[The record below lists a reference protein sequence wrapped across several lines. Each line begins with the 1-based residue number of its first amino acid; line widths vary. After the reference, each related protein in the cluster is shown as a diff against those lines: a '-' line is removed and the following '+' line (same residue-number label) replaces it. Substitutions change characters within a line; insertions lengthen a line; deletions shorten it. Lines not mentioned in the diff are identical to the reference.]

1 MSQVRPSLSSS
12 RTPEITYQKI
22 KGVTMRTLAASLF
35 VLVCALL
42 LSTPTQAQTE
52 RRGGISGSITDTG
65 GGILQGAEVTVEP
78 GGVNVVSDAQGQFLV
93 NGLAAG
99 TYTVTISYVG
109 FVTSTKSIT
118 VAAGHVANAD
128 VQLSVSSQDQEVL
141 VTAKRASAEAEAVN
155 RERTA
160 DNLVQVLPD
169 EVIRSLPNA
178 NMADALG
185 RLPSVTI
192 ERDEG
197 EGKYVQVRGTEPRL
211 TNTTIDGINVP
222 SPEGGVRQIKF
233 DAIPADIVESVEINK
248 TLQANMDAD
257 GIGGSVNLVTKTAGE
272 RPTVNISGM
281 GGYTP
286 IIGGRGLIETTGT
299 VGQRFGASKRFGVL
313 IGGSYDWNGR
323 GIDDIEPV
331 PDLATLPGGTQARY
345 FEAIDV
351 REYRYYRSR
360 WGLAG
365 SLDFKPSD
373 GSTIYVRA
381 LYSDFHNYGD
391 AWVYSLT
398 DNTPIFNDLKPN
410 QFPNGIQLQGS
421 NGCSIDRDQ
430 TLPDG
435 SSNPDYGNE
444 SCTGVPSFRDM
455 IRRPDYAIGSFLV
468 GGKHVLST
476 TWYAWDLSVS
486 RSRQI
491 GQLGERTASFS
502 SNLPSSS
509 CQFDLANTKS
519 QYLPQW
525 TPACFTEA
533 YTNQTTMALS
543 RMQISHGLTAQLNL
557 QATGAMAKQYHL
569 GSHSATLE
577 FGGKFR
583 NGHKFANTF
592 RDNYSPAGTGPTIT
606 MADFTNGFSN
616 GNYYQGV
623 YKLGPNPS
631 FTAVNAAF
639 NASGPTI
646 PANYNIVRD
655 ISSQFDLIEKV
666 SAGYLMST
674 VNFSKIRLVTGV
686 RFEGTNLGTSAPV
699 LDADGNF
706 LGITKSSG
714 SYVKVLPS
722 ASLRFALTNDT
733 NLRLVY
739 SRGFS
744 RPDPQ
749 DIAQPLS
756 VDITGNP
763 IAVSLGNPGLK
774 AETADNFDV
783 LIEHYINPFGMIT
796 AGYFYKNLTEPIVSH
811 QFDNVTTGT
820 FGGVQC
826 GNPVPCRIT
835 QPFNA
840 GSAWINGFE
849 AAYLQHLSFLPGV
862 LRGLGF
868 SANYGYTTSRTS
880 FGPDFGRSDHP
891 RLVRNAPH
899 TWNIS
904 PTYDRGRVSIRVGL
918 SYNAA
923 NIVSYGDGTPGPFG
937 DNYFYPHL
945 QFDAQGSWRMGHGL
959 SFVMYGLNINNEV
972 FGFYNGSPQ
981 YMIQREYYRPTI
993 AAGFRWSPLHET
1005 RK

>member
-1 MSQVRPSLSSS
+1 
-12 RTPEITYQKI
+12 
-22 KGVTMRTLAASLF
+22 MRTLAASLF
-35 VLVCALL
+35 VLVCLLL

-65 GGILQGAEVTVEP
+65 GGILQGAQVTVEP
-78 GGVNVVSDAQGQFLV
+78 GGVNIVSDAQGQFLV

-118 VAAGHVANAD
+118 VAAGQVANAD
-128 VQLSVSSQDQEVL
+128 VQLSVSSQNQEVL

-160 DNLVQVLPD
+160 DNVLQVLPD

-197 EGKYVQVRGTEPRL
+197 EGKYVQIRGTEPRL
-211 TNTTIDGINVP
+211 ANVTIDGVNTP
-222 SPEGGVRQIKF
+222 SPESGVRQIKL

-272 RPTVNISGM
+272 HPTANISGM

-286 IIGGRGLIETTGT
+286 ILGGRGLIETTGT

-331 PDLATLPGGTQARY
+331 PDLATLSGGTQARY

-365 SLDFKPSD
+365 SVDFKPSD
-373 GSTIYVRA
+373 GSTIYVRG

-398 DNTPIFNDLKPN
+398 DNTPILNPP
-410 QFPNGIQLQGS
+410 QYPNGITLQGS
-421 NGCSIDRDQ
+421 NGCSIDP
-430 TLPDG
+430 TTG
-435 SSNPDYGNE
+435 IE
-444 SCTGVPSFRDM
+444 SCTGVPSFRYQ
-455 IRRPDYAIGSFLV
+455 IRRPDYAVGSILL
-468 GGKHVLST
+468 GGKHVLTT
-476 TWYAWDLSVS
+476 TWYTWDIAAS
-486 RSRQI
+486 RSSQDHQI
-491 GQLGERTASFS
+491 GDRTVSF
-502 SNLPSSS
+502 NADGLPSSS
-509 CQFDLANTKS
+509 CQYDLANTKS
-519 QYLPQW
+519 LYLPQW

-533 YTNQTTMALS
+533 YTSQGNFPLS

-557 QATGAMAKQYHL
+557 QGSATAAKRYHL
-569 GSHSATLE
+569 GSHLSTIE
-577 FGGKFR
+577 IGGKFR
-583 NGHKFANTF
+583 NAHKFANSF
-592 RDNYSPAGTGPTIT
+592 RDNYFPSGTGTPILLS
-606 MADFTNGFSN
+606 DFTSKFSN
-616 GNYYQGV
+616 SNYYNGA
-623 YKLGPNPS
+623 YKLGPNPNFFDIYKS
-631 FTAVNAAF
+631 FTADLATNP
-639 NASGPTI
+639 G
-646 PANYNIVRD
+646 NYTLTPD

-666 SAGYLMST
+666 SAGYVMNT
-674 VNFSKIRLVTGV
+674 VDFNKIRLVAGV
-686 RFEGTNLGTSAPV
+686 RFEGTNLDTVAPV
-699 LDADGNF
+699 FDANGNF
-706 LGITKSSG
+706 LGNTKLNG

-722 ASLRFALTNDT
+722 ASLRFALKHDT
-733 NLRLVY
+733 NLRVVY

-749 DIAQPLS
+749 DIAQALS
-756 VDITGNP
+756 VDNTGNP
-763 IAVSLGNPGLK
+763 ILVSLGNPNLRP
-774 AETADNFDV
+774 ETADNIDV
-783 LIEHYINPFGMIT
+783 LFEHYLNPFGVIT
-796 AGYFYKNLTEPIVSH
+796 AGYFYKNLTDPIISH
-811 QFDNVTTGT
+811 TFNNVTTGT
-820 FGGVQC
+820 FGGSTCSTTVT
-826 GNPVPCRIT
+826 CRIS
-835 QPFNA
+835 QPVNA

-849 AAYLQHLSFLPGV
+849 AAYLQHLTFLPGAFA
-862 LRGLGF
+862 GLGI
-868 SANYGYTTSRTS
+868 SANYGYTASRTS
-880 FGPDFGRSDHP
+880 FGPDFGRTDHP

-899 TWNIS
+899 TWNVS

-918 SYNAA
+918 SYNAQ
-923 NIVSYGDGTPGPFG
+923 NIVGYGDGTPGPFG

-945 QFDAQGSWRMGHGL
+945 QFDAQGSLRLAHGL

-981 YMIQREYYRPTI
+981 YMVQREFYKPTI
-993 AAGFRWSPLHET
+993 AAGFRWSPSRENQ
-1005 RK
+1005 K